1 MPLKDSVSFF
11 HRLNLQSIR
20 FVVLFIAICSYFTIS
35 LNGQNNSFD
44 IRLDWNDFPVP
55 ELTQGEESLS
65 IPYFDG
71 AGFSSTE
78 IPLPVHAE
86 RFPVPGPGTLNI
98 SVVVRRSTAPSF
110 SVSSDV
116 TAQLQDEIK
125 YSYIIEQERGEFF
138 ARVFFVPMWMQG
150 NNLQL
155 AEQIMLSASFSP
167 QGPTASATGR
177 SGYKDHSELADGQII
192 KIAVEESGIFRID
205 ADVLNEAGV
214 NPSNIR
220 IDQLQVLGNRGGMLP
235 QLAGAPRVDDV
246 EELPVKRMGSGNT
259 FGDGGYLLFFA
270 EGPSI
275 WHYNSDADRY
285 EKPKNIYD
293 DYNYYFLK
301 IDDGENLTI
310 EQTSPSGSPQQIL
323 DQYDYLERFE
333 IDRVNLLGAAPGF
346 YGSGQRWF
354 GDNFANVRSRDYS
367 NQFDLE
373 GFIPGTELKIWSE
386 FAVRSNTSSTVR
398 ISVGNQSFTRS
409 VGSVNTT
416 SLQGNYATLAGIS
429 GEKEVGVNPLS
440 INFEVN
446 NSGSTFN
453 AWLDFIQIHGRKNL
467 EYSGSPLL
475 FHHYESSSQITAYDL
490 INNTNHDLEV
500 WDVSNPHE
508 AVSIVP
514 QISPQGLRFSFS
526 REGLS
531 KFAIFQADANHP
543 RPQVIGQIENQNL
556 HALQTAEL
564 VIVYHQDFEQAALE
578 LADHR
583 RVFSGLDVVAVDVEK
598 VFNEFGGGSADV
610 TAIRDFARM
619 FYNRTDDF
627 RYLLLIGDASYDYR
641 GLMPDLPDQNFIPVY
656 QTPNSLN
663 AISAFPSD
671 DYFALLDDNEGANLV
686 GAIDISVGRLPV
698 RTATEASN
706 VVNKLIHY
714 DLNSDGAGDWMLKM
728 GVVADDG
735 DNNTHLRQTRRLVE
749 MIRENHPEI
758 NFEKVFSDAYER
770 VSTPGGSRFPE
781 ARREINNMINRG
793 VLAVNYFGHGGPSGW
808 AQERILQIEDIQ
820 SWTNRDRLPL
830 MVTATCSFANFDDP
844 AVTSAGE
851 HVILSPNGGA
861 FSLLTTTRLV
871 FATANE
877 RVTRAVFERLFE
889 IDNEGNQLAV
899 GDVMMH
905 AKNSNGID
913 TLNINARK
921 FALLGDP
928 SQKIALSRFNVNTTV
943 INETPIELFTDTLKA
958 LQKVV
963 VEGEITDFDD
973 NLVSD
978 FNGVVDVTLL
988 DKPVTLSTLGQASGS
1003 NKQQFKVQKNTLFK
1017 GSASVI
1023 NGRFSFE
1030 FIMPKDINYEVGYG
1044 RLSYIAFSD
1053 QGDRAAGANDDV
1065 LIGGSVDS
1073 LPDDTDGP
1081 IISLFMNDEQF
1092 VFGGITDPDPTLLVI
1107 LEDESGINVTG
1118 NSIGHELSAYLNGD
1132 FNNRIIL
1139 NDFYQ
1144 AEKDNFRRGT
1154 VRYPFSNLEPGQY
1167 EINVTAWDILNNKSE
1182 ARLEFVVMDNK
1193 DGQISKMLNY
1203 PNPFMNHTEF
1213 QFEHNMPSGTMDVR
1227 VGIYSL
1233 SGRLVKD
1240 IHTTVFSD
1248 GYRVTGIEWD
1258 GRDDFGDR
1266 LANGVYLYKVS
1277 VRPDHA
1283 DLNNKTV
1290 ESKFERLLILR

>member
-1 MPLKDSVSFF
+1 MLLKDSVSFF
-11 HRLNLQSIR
+11 QRPNLQSTRIIV
-20 FVVLFIAICSYFTIS
+20 FSIVICSFFTIEV
-35 LNGQNNSFD
+35 NAQNNSFD
-44 IRLDWNDFPVP
+44 IRLDWNNFPVP
-55 ELTQGEESLS
+55 ELINGEEPLS

-71 AGFSSTE
+71 AGFSSSE
-78 IPLPVHAE
+78 IPLPIYVE
-86 RFPVPGPGTLNI
+86 RFSIPGPGTINI
-98 SVVVRRSTAPSF
+98 NATVRRSVSPSF

-116 TAQLQDEIK
+116 RDQLQSSIR
-125 YSYIIEQERGEFF
+125 YSYIIEQERGQFF

-155 AEQIMLSASFSP
+155 AEQIMLSVSFSP
-167 QGPTASATGR
+167 QGPTSPAAGR
-177 SGYKDHSELADGQII
+177 SGFKDHSELADGQIV
-192 KIAVEESGIFRID
+192 KIAVGKSGIFRID
-205 ADVLNEAGV
+205 AEVLNEAGI

-220 IDQLQVLGNRGGMLP
+220 VDQLKVLGNRGGMLP

-246 EELPVKRMGSGNT
+246 EEVPVKRMGGANT
-259 FGDGGYLLFFA
+259 FGEGGYLLFFA

-275 WHYNSDADRY
+275 WHYNITVDRY

-301 IDDGENLTI
+301 IDDQENLTI
-310 EQTSPSGSPQQIL
+310 EQTTPTGSPQQIL
-323 DQYDYLERFE
+323 NQYDYLERFE
-333 IDRVNLLGAAPGF
+333 IDRVNLMGAAPGF

-354 GDNFANVRSRDYS
+354 GDNFANVRTRDYS
-367 NQFDLE
+367 THFNLE
-373 GFIPGTELKIWSE
+373 DFVPGTELKLWSE

-398 ISVGNQSFTRS
+398 ISIGNQSFTRS
-409 VGSVNTT
+409 VGQVNTT

-429 GEKEVGVNPLS
+429 GEKVVGQNPLS
-440 INFEVN
+440 ITFEVS
-446 NSGSTFN
+446 NSGSVFN
-453 AWLDFIQIHGRKNL
+453 AWLDFIQIQGRKDL
-467 EYSGSPLL
+467 QYSGTPLL
-475 FHHYESSSQITAYDL
+475 FHHYDSISQVTAYDL
-490 INNTNHDLEV
+490 INSTNHDLEV
-500 WDVSNPHE
+500 WDISNPHE
-508 AVSIVP
+508 VVSLIP
-514 QISPQGLRFSFS
+514 QTSPQGLRFSFS

-531 KFAIFQADANHP
+531 KFAIFRADGSHLRP
-543 RPQVIGQIENQNL
+543 RVIGQIENQNL
-556 HALQTAEL
+556 HAFQTAEL
-564 VIVYHQDFEQAALE
+564 VIVYHPDFEQAALE

-583 RVFSGLDVVAVDVEK
+583 RVFSGLDVVAVSVDK

-619 FYNRTDDF
+619 FYHRTDNF

-663 AISAFPSD
+663 AISSFPSD

-698 RTATEASN
+698 RTATEAAN

-735 DNNTHLRQTRRLVE
+735 DNNTHLRQTRSLVS

-758 NFEKVFSDAYER
+758 NFEKVYSDAYER

-781 ARREINNMINRG
+781 ARREINSMINRG
-793 VLAVNYFGHGGPSGW
+793 VLALNYFGHGGPSGW

-889 IDNEGNQLAV
+889 IDSDGHQLAV

-913 TLNINARK
+913 TLNVNARK

-928 SQKIALSRFNVNTTV
+928 SQKIALSRFNVNTTA
-943 INETPIELFTDTLKA
+943 INETPIEVFTDTLKA

-963 VEGEITDFDD
+963 VEGEIADFDGH
-973 NLVSD
+973 LVGD
-978 FNGVVDVTLL
+978 FNGVVDITLL
-988 DKPVTLSTLGQASGS
+988 DKPVTLSTLAQASGS
-1003 NKQQFKVQKNTLFK
+1003 NKQEFKVQKNILFK

-1030 FIMPKDINYEVGYG
+1030 FIMPKDINYEVGFG

-1053 QGDRAAGANDDV
+1053 QGERAAGANDDV

-1073 LPDDTDGP
+1073 LPDDGDGP
-1081 IISLFMNDEQF
+1081 MISLFMNDEQF
-1092 VFGGITDPDPTLLVI
+1092 VFGGITDPNPTLLVI

-1139 NDFYQ
+1139 NEFYQ

-1193 DGQISKMLNY
+1193 NGQISKMLNY

-1277 VRPDHA
+1277 VRPDHT